1 MSGIFY
7 DPHRRRVVRV
17 QGTPEPTW
25 TFVTHSL
32 TASAN
37 QCRRI
42 MREWIPP
49 DELFSVDWS
58 SFEAGSEGARSA

>member
-7 DPHRRRVVRV
+7 DPSTRRVLRV

-32 TASAN
+32 TASVN

-42 MREWIPP
+42 LREWISQ
-49 DELFSVDWS
+49 DELFTIDWS
-58 SFEAGSEGARSA
+58 AVEAGHHAAR